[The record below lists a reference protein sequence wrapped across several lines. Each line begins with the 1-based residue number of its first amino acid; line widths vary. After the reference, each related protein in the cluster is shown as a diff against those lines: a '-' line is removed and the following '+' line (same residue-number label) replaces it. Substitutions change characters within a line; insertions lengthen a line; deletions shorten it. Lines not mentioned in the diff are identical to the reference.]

1 MGAISSGRRAREAAS
16 TVHTGMQTPQNENR
30 QGWRGIGPTRPRTMI
45 TPLRIWIGAVL
56 RRTGRL
62 ELTALL
68 VLLMIAAS
76 LKLFFE
82 IAEGVLEGDTLGFD
96 RDILLALREPGRPE
110 DPIGPRWLELAARDV
125 TSLGSITVIV
135 GATLATIGYLL
146 MVRRI
151 PAALLVAASIGGG
164 MLWSFWLK
172 DGFGRA
178 RPDLVPHGTEVL
190 TASFPSAHA
199 MMSAVAYL
207 TLGALLARVQP
218 RRRLKIYLLTIA
230 IVVTLLIGASRVYLG
245 VHWPTDVLA
254 GWIGGTCWALA
265 CWLVAL
271 ILQWRG
277 YVGRSG
283 ASPLDGETNQEGD
296 EEEGSR
302 PG

>member
-1 MGAISSGRRAREAAS
+1 
-16 TVHTGMQTPQNENR
+16 MQTKPER
-30 QGWRGIGPTRPRTMI
+30 EDRPDWRGIDPARPRTMVA
-45 TPLRIWIGAVL
+45 PLRVWIGSVL

-68 VLLMIAAS
+68 VMLMIGVS

-82 IAEGVLEGDTLGFD
+82 ITDDVLEGDTLDFD
-96 RDILLALREPGRPE
+96 RTILLALRVPGQPE
-110 DPIGPRWLELAARDV
+110 NPLGPRWLELAARDV

-135 GATLATIGYLL
+135 GVTLATIGYLL

-151 PAALLVAASIGGG
+151 PSALLVAASVGGG

-207 TLGALLARVQP
+207 TLGALLARVHS
-218 RRRLKIYLLTIA
+218 RRRLKIYLLTVA
-230 IVVTLLIGASRVYLG
+230 ILVTLLIGASRVYLG

-271 ILQWRG
+271 VLQWRG
-277 YVGRSG
+277 YVGRGGS
-283 ASPLDGETNQEGD
+283 ASRD
-296 EEEGSR
+296 EDQGSR
-302 PG
+302 RG

>member
-1 MGAISSGRRAREAAS
+1 MVA
-16 TVHTGMQTPQNENR
+16 
-30 QGWRGIGPTRPRTMI
+30 
-45 TPLRIWIGAVL
+45 PLRVWIGSVL

-68 VLLMIAAS
+68 VMLMMGVS

-82 IAEGVLEGDTLGFD
+82 ITDDVLEGDTRDFD
-96 RDILLALREPGRPE
+96 HTILLALRVPGRPE
-110 DPIGPRWLELAARDV
+110 DPLGPHWLELAARDV

-135 GATLATIGYLL
+135 GVTLATIGYLL

-151 PAALLVAASIGGG
+151 PSALLVAASVGGG

-178 RPDLVPHGTEVL
+178 RPDLVPHATEVL

-207 TLGALLARVQP
+207 TLGALLARVHS

-230 IVVTLLIGASRVYLG
+230 ILVTLLIGASRVYLG

-271 ILQWRG
+271 VLQWRG
-277 YVGRSG
+277 YVGRGGS
-283 ASPLDGETNQEGD
+283 ASQD
-296 EEEGSR
+296 EEERSSGEDQGSR
-302 PG
+302 RG